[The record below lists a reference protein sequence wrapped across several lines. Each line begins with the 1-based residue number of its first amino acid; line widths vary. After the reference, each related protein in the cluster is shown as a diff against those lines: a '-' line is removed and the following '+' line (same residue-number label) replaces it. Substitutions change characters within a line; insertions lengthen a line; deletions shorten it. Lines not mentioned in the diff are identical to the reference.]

1 MRRSTFILASA
12 LCVSIATANL
22 VQPAQAQK
30 SAKLSKCDGSKKR
43 SANPYG
49 SVLPTLDIAK
59 LAPSGPQPI
68 ESKSDI
74 NVFSKPKV
82 VPTTN
87 PNEAAPKVPEISL
100 STQLLTFAS
109 C

>member
-12 LCVSIATANL
+12 FCVIIATANL

-49 SVLPTLDIAK
+49 SVLPMLDIAK
-59 LAPSGPQPI
+59 LAPSEPQSI
-68 ESKSDI
+68 EPKSNI

-82 VPTTN
+82 APTAKS
-87 PNEAAPKVPEISL
+87 NEAAPKVPEISL
-100 STQLLTFAS
+100 STQSLIFAS